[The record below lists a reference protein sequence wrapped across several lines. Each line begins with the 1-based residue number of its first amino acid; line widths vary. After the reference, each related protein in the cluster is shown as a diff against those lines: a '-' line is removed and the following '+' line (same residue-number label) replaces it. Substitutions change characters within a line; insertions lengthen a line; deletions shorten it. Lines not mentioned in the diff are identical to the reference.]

1 MITAIILIPS
11 ITSTLEV
18 EVIEEVKERI
28 VRYLGT
34 RNLQVNER
42 GLCAL
47 VYNSELD
54 VRDKST
60 ISDLVGDEF
69 QILFLV
75 ASENDTKDSINYATA
90 KLISNGK
97 ENSQP

>member
-1 MITAIILIPS
+1 MIAIILIPS

-47 VYNSELD
+47 AYNQELNSK
-54 VRDKST
+54 DKSV
-60 ISDLVGDEF
+60 IADFVGDEF
-69 QILFLV
+69 QVLFLI
-75 ASENDTKDSINYATA
+75 ANEKDSVCDYATA
-90 KLISNGK
+90 KMVPNG
-97 ENSQP
+97 EESSES